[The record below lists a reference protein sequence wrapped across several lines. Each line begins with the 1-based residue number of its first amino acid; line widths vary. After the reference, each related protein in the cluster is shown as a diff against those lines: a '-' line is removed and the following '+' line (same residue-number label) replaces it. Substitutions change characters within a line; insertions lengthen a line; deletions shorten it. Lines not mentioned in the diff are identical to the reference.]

1 MSNKIENILDS
12 FIHLGYVFSEEKLL
26 RRRASMLKIR
36 LIQYLIL
43 LSVLLPS
50 LVLSQT
56 QEIKDYKVMK
66 GDTLWDISGKELT
79 DPFLWP
85 KVWKENPE
93 IKNPDRIYPDQTI
106 KIPLYLIQQKE
117 EPQKQVEPVAEPVV
131 IPEPPKEVVKK
142 TEPEKK
148 RSLVDKGL
156 LIASGYIA
164 DSVPGVG
171 KVLGSP
177 SGKNLFGNNDLV
189 YVKTNASVKLGDK
202 FYVIRAGKMVN
213 HPVNNKKIGY
223 VVEIVGIAVISKFE
237 FEEPIARITNSFGEI
252 TTGDL
257 LDTFYEVE
265 PPAAIKYPRKPNI
278 DGYIV
283 ATKNLRLI
291 NGTFDIVYIDKGK
304 KDGIEVGDLL
314 RTVGISESQ
323 IYKEKHK
330 VPIGII
336 QIINSKDNT
345 ATAIVRE
352 SSDQIT
358 IGNLITYTK

>member
-1 MSNKIENILDS
+1 
-12 FIHLGYVFSEEKLL
+12 
-26 RRRASMLKIR
+26 MLKIR
-36 LIQYLIL
+36 LIQYLII

-93 IKNPDRIYPDQTI
+93 IKNPDKIYPDQTI

-117 EPQKQVEPVAEPVV
+117 EPQKQVEPVAPVV

-142 TEPEKK
+142 AEPEKK
-148 RSLVDKGL
+148 RNLVDKGL
-156 LIASGYIA
+156 LIASGYIT
-164 DSVPGVG
+164 DSVSGVG
-171 KVLGSP
+171 KVIGSP
-177 SGKNLFGNNDLV
+177 SGKNLFGNDDLI
-189 YVKTNASVKLGDK
+189 YVKTSDSVKLGDK

-223 VVEIVGIAVISKFE
+223 VVEIVGIAVINKFE

-265 PPAAIKYPRKPNI
+265 PPAAMKYPRKPNI

-291 NGTFDIVYIDKGK
+291 NGAFDIVYIDKGK
-304 KDGIEVGDLL
+304 NDGVEVGDLL
-314 RTVGISESQ
+314 RTVDTKESSV
-323 IYKEKHK
+323 YKGKHK
-330 VPIGII
+330 VPVGII
-336 QIINSKDNT
+336 QIIDTRDKT